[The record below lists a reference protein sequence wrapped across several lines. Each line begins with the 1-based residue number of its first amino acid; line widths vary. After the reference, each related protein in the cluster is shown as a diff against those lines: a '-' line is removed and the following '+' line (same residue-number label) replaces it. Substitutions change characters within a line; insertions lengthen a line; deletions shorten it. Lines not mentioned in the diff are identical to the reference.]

1 MAQYALLKDDNS
13 IVEEVDGDKSFRSGT
28 PPVLLSDKG
37 LRWLALV
44 IVQPSFNSD
53 TEVRTGPVNTVT
65 ETEITKTWTVRSKTS
80 KELSDNRDLEI
91 EGLVN
96 DRRLKAFFSVA
107 AEQWS
112 MTSAELKAAIKSKM

>member
-13 IVEEVDGDKSFRSGT
+13 IVKEVDGDRNFRSGT
-28 PPVLLSDKG
+28 PPVLLADKG
-37 LRWLALV
+37 LRWLTLV

-53 TEVRTGPVNTVT
+53 TEVRTGPVNKVT
-65 ETEITKTWTVRSKTS
+65 KTDITKTWTVRSKTS
-80 KELSDNRDLEI
+80 KELSDSHDLEI
-91 EGLVN
+91 EGLIN

>member
-13 IVEEVDGDKSFRSGT
+13 IVEEVDGDKRFRNGT
-28 PPVLLSDKG
+28 PPSLLSGKG

-65 ETEITKTWTVRSKTS
+65 ETEITKTWTVRSKTA

-112 MTSAELKAAIKSKM
+112 MTSAELQAAIKSKM

>member
-91 EGLVN
+91 EGLIN
-96 DRRLKAFFSVA
+96 DRRMKAFFSVA